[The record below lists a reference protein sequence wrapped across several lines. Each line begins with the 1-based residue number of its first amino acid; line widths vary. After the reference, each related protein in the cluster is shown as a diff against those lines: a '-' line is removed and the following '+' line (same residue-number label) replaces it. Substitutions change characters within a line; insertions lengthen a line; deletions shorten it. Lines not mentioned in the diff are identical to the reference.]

1 MTSIFDIRIRTK
13 VECPFMLGLNNS
25 TGSSCE
31 DWIGKGRLF
40 PGIKD
45 NLANLALIKLFIAFS
60 CFSKINNFID
70 EASSFAD
77 TSENV
82 LSLDF

>member
-1 MTSIFDIRIRTK
+1 
-13 VECPFMLGLNNS
+13 LGLSNN
-25 TGSSCE
+25 TCE
-31 DWIGKGRLF
+31 DWTGKRRLF

-45 NLANLALIKLFIAFS
+45 NLANFALIKLFIAFS

-70 EASSFAD
+70 EASSFAN
-77 TSENV
+77 TSENI

>member
-1 MTSIFDIRIRTK
+1 LS
-13 VECPFMLGLNNS
+13 NN

-31 DWIGKGRLF
+31 DWTGKRRLL

-45 NLANLALIKLFIAFS
+45 NLANFALIKLFIAFS
-60 CFSKINNFID
+60 CFSEINNFID
-70 EASSFAD
+70 EAGSFTN
-77 TSENV
+77 TSENI